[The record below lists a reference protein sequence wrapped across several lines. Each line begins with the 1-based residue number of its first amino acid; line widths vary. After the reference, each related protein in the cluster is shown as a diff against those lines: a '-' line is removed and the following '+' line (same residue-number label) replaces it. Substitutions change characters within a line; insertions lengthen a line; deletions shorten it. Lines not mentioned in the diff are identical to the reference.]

1 MGMFDDLNSTQEST
15 GSGMFAD
22 LQPKGGGASG
32 GWDAPRKWSDVP
44 MEALRN
50 TPQSAGHFVGGLANA
65 VMHPIDTLTG
75 LGDAMVGGTRKI
87 APSLIGVID
96 KFADPSVINRQN
108 NTANALGGAMKDR
121 YGSMDGV
128 KNTLA
133 TDPVGALADLS
144 TVLTG
149 GAAAATKAPMVSS
162 ALQKAATL
170 TNPLSVVAPAARG
183 LGRVVETPASAVLGV
198 STGVGQ
204 DTIRNAAKAG
214 FNKDAS
220 FMNNISGKTG
230 MSDVLDTVQLNLQN
244 MGAKKAADYRSG
256 KIDIKN
262 TAAVMVTAELP
273 GFAKPGQK
281 IDVTVSAIGKAS
293 NLRGGTLL
301 LTSLRGVD
309 GEIYAIS
316 QGSLAATGI
325 DATAAA
331 GSKVVIGVPT
341 SARIPQGATV
351 ERIVDN
357 PFDKADRVI
366 LNVRDSDFTTTTA
379 IVNVINTRFGADV
392 ARAMDGVTVSLQA
405 PQDLTQR
412 VAFMS
417 MVENMDVMPGE
428 PSARV
433 VVNAR
438 TGTVVISRNVRVT
451 AAAVS
456 HGTISVSVAVTNE
469 ISQPGPFSNGT
480 TAAVQNAEVAVSEP
494 NKPMFMFNPGV
505 DLRQIVDAVNQ
516 VGATPSALIA
526 ILEAL
531 KSAGSLRADLLVI

>member
-1 MGMFDDLNSTQEST
+1 MKSWLVLFLSLFLA
-15 GSGMFAD
+15 SGNAFAD
-22 LQPKGGGASG
+22 RIK
-32 GWDAPRKWSDVP
+32 D
-44 MEALRN
+44 
-50 TPQSAGHFVGGLANA
+50 
-65 VMHPIDTLTG
+65 LTSVA
-75 LGDAMVGGTRKI
+75 AMR
-87 APSLIGVID
+87 SNQLIGYGLVVGLPGTGD
-96 KFADPSVINRQN
+96 GADVSFTAQSMKTLLNR
-108 NTANALGGAMKDR
+108 
-121 YGSMDGV
+121 
-128 KNTLA
+128 
-133 TDPVGALADLS
+133 
-144 TVLTG
+144 
-149 GAAAATKAPMVSS
+149 
-162 ALQKAATL
+162 
-170 TNPLSVVAPAARG
+170 
-183 LGRVVETPASAVLGV
+183 LGV
-198 STGVGQ
+198 SLEGALSDFETAASTGKV
-204 DTIRNAAKAG
+204 
-214 FNKDAS
+214 
-220 FMNNISGKTG
+220 
-230 MSDVLDTVQLNLQN
+230 
-244 MGAKKAADYRSG
+244 
-256 KIDIKN
+256 DIKN

-316 QGSLAATGI
+316 QGSLNATGI

-341 SARIPQGATV
+341 ASRIPQGATV
-351 ERIVDN
+351 ERIVEN
-357 PFDKADRVI
+357 PFDKSDRVI

-379 IVNVINTRFGADV
+379 IVNSVNSRFGADV
-392 ARAMDGVTVSLQA
+392 ARAMDAVSISLQA

-428 PSARV
+428 PAARV

-469 ISQPGPFSNGT
+469 ISQPGAFSNGV
-480 TAAVQNAEVAVSEP
+480 TAAVQNADVTVSEP
-494 NKPMFMFNPGV
+494 NKPMFLFNPGV

-516 VGATPSALIA
+516 VGATPSSLIA

>member
-1 MGMFDDLNSTQEST
+1 MKSWLVIILSFFLAIGNASADRIKDLTSVAAMRSNQLI
-15 GSGMFAD
+15 GYG
-22 LQPKGGGASG
+22 L
-32 GWDAPRKWSDVP
+32 V
-44 MEALRN
+44 
-50 TPQSAGHFVGGLANA
+50 VGLAGTGDGA
-65 VMHPIDTLTG
+65 DVSFTAQSMKTL
-75 LGDAMVGGTRKI
+75 L
-87 APSLIGVID
+87 
-96 KFADPSVINRQN
+96 NR
-108 NTANALGGAMKDR
+108 
-121 YGSMDGV
+121 
-128 KNTLA
+128 
-133 TDPVGALADLS
+133 
-144 TVLTG
+144 
-149 GAAAATKAPMVSS
+149 
-162 ALQKAATL
+162 
-170 TNPLSVVAPAARG
+170 
-183 LGRVVETPASAVLGV
+183 LGV
-198 STGVGQ
+198 SLEGALSDFETAASTGKV
-204 DTIRNAAKAG
+204 
-214 FNKDAS
+214 
-220 FMNNISGKTG
+220 
-230 MSDVLDTVQLNLQN
+230 
-244 MGAKKAADYRSG
+244 
-256 KIDIKN
+256 DIKN

-316 QGSLAATGI
+316 QGSLTATGI

-341 SARIPQGATV
+341 STRIPQGATV
-351 ERIVDN
+351 ERIVEN
-357 PFDKADRVI
+357 SFDKAERVI

-379 IVNVINTRFGADV
+379 IVNSVNTRFGADV
-392 ARAMDGVTVSLQA
+392 ARAMDAVSISLQA

-433 VVNAR
+433 VVNAK

-469 ISQPGPFSNGT
+469 ISQPGAFSNGV
-480 TAAVQNAEVAVSEP
+480 TAAVQNADVSVNEP
-494 NKPMFMFNPGV
+494 NKPMFLFNPGV